1 MIESE
6 HGHDGI
12 LADTDDAGYWTDSG
26 TYLGNSG
33 HSMVIKNVC
42 PWIAYTETAPQL
54 TERQYKLLLKRA
66 KQCDAHFTLR
76 VHGSWIEPKNVC
88 MFNKEV

>member
-12 LADTDDAGYWTDSG
+12 HTPAGGTDYWTDSG
-26 TYLGNSG
+26 TYLGSPG
-33 HSMVIKNVC
+33 HSMVVKNIG
-42 PWIAYTETAPQL
+42 PWIEYTETAPL
-54 TERQYKLLLKRA
+54 TEKQYKLLLKRA
-66 KQCDAHFTLR
+66 KQCSVHFTR
-76 VHGSWIEPKNVC
+76 HVHGSWIEPKNVC